1 VKKDRGIRDSE
12 DAMNSPYIHG
22 TTSPFLA
29 QRWITGLIRWDA
41 ALGHPRG
48 DVADAFS
55 LVVKRKNRPTE
66 VQGSGSHSSTVAEPF
81 EVSCH
86 VSFSD
91 ASDENG
97 KAVRFVI
104 QGLSNNEEIWEG
116 GFVGDGYYEVAPQLK
131 ALWTD
136 GFGMPALTVR
146 EVVPPYER
154 VTLTDNNPVG
164 QMLFFVEAR
173 SLIE

>member
-1 VKKDRGIRDSE
+1 
-12 DAMNSPYIHG
+12 MNSPYSHG
-22 TTSPFLA
+22 TTGRVLA
-29 QRWITGLIRWDA
+29 QRRVTGLIRWDA
-41 ALGHPRG
+41 SLGHPRG

-66 VQGSGSHSSTVAEPF
+66 VQGSGSHASTVAEPF
-81 EVSCH
+81 EVPFH

-91 ASDENG
+91 ASDGNG

-104 QGLSNNEEIWEG
+104 QGLSNNEEIGEG
-116 GFVGDGYYEVAPQLK
+116 SFVGDGYYEVAPRLK
-131 ALWTD
+131 ALWTE
-136 GFGMPALTVR
+136 GSGMPALAVR
-146 EVVPPYER
+146 EVVPAHER

-173 SLIE
+173 SLFV